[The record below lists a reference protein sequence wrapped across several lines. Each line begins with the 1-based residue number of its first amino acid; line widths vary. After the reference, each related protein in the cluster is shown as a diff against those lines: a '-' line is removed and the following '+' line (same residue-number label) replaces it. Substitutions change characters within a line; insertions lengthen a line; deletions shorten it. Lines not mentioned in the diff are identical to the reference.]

1 MKIQIKYFAALRE
14 QAGKSEEIVETSF
27 NNPEFIYELLKM
39 KYNFSFEVSDL
50 QVAVNDSYENFDF
63 ELKDMDTLV
72 FIPPVAGG

>member
-14 QAGKSEEIVETSF
+14 QAGKSEEVIETDSI
-27 NNPEFIYELLKM
+27 NPMKIYAELKE
-39 KYNFSFEVSDL
+39 KYNFTLESSEL
-50 QVAVNDSYENFDF
+50 QIAVNDSYENFNF